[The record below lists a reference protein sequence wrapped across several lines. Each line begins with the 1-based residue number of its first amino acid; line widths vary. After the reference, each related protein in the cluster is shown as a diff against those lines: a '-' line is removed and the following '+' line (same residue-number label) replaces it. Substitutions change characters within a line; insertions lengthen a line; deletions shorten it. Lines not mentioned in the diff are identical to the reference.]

1 MGEVDIFIRR
11 LGTSQVFMK
20 VGKSDDTPA
29 AHKRSGLSR
38 GSRPDP
44 LLDISLNGCED
55 CHLYSLTP
63 LVEPSFNTVLSYGIN
78 KYPQVNFA
86 KENPIRLIYNYTVPK
101 RNDQAQG
108 GVSLIFS

>member
-1 MGEVDIFIRR
+1 MN
-11 LGTSQVFMK
+11 MK

-29 AHKRSGLSR
+29 AHKRSGLSVCPR

-44 LLDISLNGCED
+44 LLDISLGGCED

-63 LVEPSFNTVLSYGIN
+63 LVEPSFNTVRSYGIN

-101 RNDQAQG
+101 RNDQARG
-108 GVSLIFS
+108 GSGGGVGVSLIFS